1 MENVPRL
8 MRFRKGKVFDDFV
21 ETLEREGYH
30 VKHEI
35 AFAPDYG
42 VPQQRSRLVLLASL
56 CKGLTLERP
65 THSSSG
71 YETVGNAIGGLPG
84 LVAGGCDARDPL
96 HRCSRLSPL
105 NLDRIRASAAG
116 GSWRDWDDG
125 LVSGCHRKEAG
136 RGYGSVYGRMRWDG
150 PAPTITTQF
159 YGFGNGRFGHPEQD
173 RALSLR
179 EGAVLQSFPSNYDFV
194 EPGARTV
201 QDPRTNDRER
211 RAGPPRPSH
220 RPVHPLPSRE
230 SCPVSAGQESFR
242 LTISLNVLEH
252 LGINLYSNVPA
263 VLSEIVANAW
273 DADAS
278 EVRVTWNRAADRIV
292 IQDDGIGMTPD
303 EINERFLSV
312 GYRRRDGQ
320 PGTTDKGRHPM
331 GRKGIG
337 KLSLFSIANAVRI
350 ETIKEDVKS
359 AFEMKFGKIR
369 EQIRREGGSGTY
381 EPTILPV
388 DGVDFSRGTKITFG
402 ELRRRQTIGTTSA
415 LKKRVARRFSIVG
428 KKHGFRVYVDGDEVS
443 PSDRDHYDKI
453 RYLWTYGDQG
463 DVIALCPK
471 AENEEDRTGN
481 VGSDG
486 ITITGWL
493 ATVER
498 VGYLKD
504 EEGDNLNR
512 IAIFIRGK
520 LAQEDILTDFGE
532 RGVYASY
539 LIGELRVDGLDE
551 YDGPGTNEDEDAAT
565 SSRQKIVEDDER
577 YQKLRKII
585 DGELKYIQ
593 RRWAELRSEEGS
605 KKALEIPEVR
615 VGTPGARGGPTHRRV
630 RARAGRGTAA
640 MPLAVSRSGRP
651 SPERIEPRRV
661 SLAGS
666 PPRVSPAARAAPPAA
681 MSVLV
686 GSEALFSWT
695 YRAVAD
701 IMAPASVAGPHP
713 R

>member
-1 MENVPRL
+1 MSA
-8 MRFRKGKVFDDFV
+8 
-21 ETLEREGYH
+21 ER
-30 VKHEI
+30 
-35 AFAPDYG
+35 
-42 VPQQRSRLVLLASL
+42 
-56 CKGLTLERP
+56 
-65 THSSSG
+65 
-71 YETVGNAIGGLPG
+71 
-84 LVAGGCDARDPL
+84 
-96 HRCSRLSPL
+96 
-105 NLDRIRASAAG
+105 
-116 GSWRDWDDG
+116 
-125 LVSGCHRKEAG
+125 
-136 RGYGSVYGRMRWDG
+136 G
-150 PAPTITTQF
+150 P
-159 YGFGNGRFGHPEQD
+159 
-173 RALSLR
+173 
-179 EGAVLQSFPSNYDFV
+179 
-194 EPGARTV
+194 
-201 QDPRTNDRER
+201 
-211 RAGPPRPSH
+211 
-220 RPVHPLPSRE
+220 
-230 SCPVSAGQESFR
+230 FR

-278 EVRVTWNRAADRIV
+278 EVRITWDRAADRIV

-320 PGTTDKGRHPM
+320 PGPTFKGRHPM

-350 ETIKEDVKS
+350 ETIKEGVKS
-359 AFEMKFGKIR
+359 AFEMKLSEIR

-388 DGVDFSRGTKITFG
+388 DGVDFSRGTKITLA
-402 ELRRRQTIGTTSA
+402 ELRKRQTIGTTRA

-443 PSDRDHYDKI
+443 PSDRDYYDKI
-453 RYLWTYGDQG
+453 RYLWTYGDQR
-463 DVIALCPK
+463 DVIDSCSK
-471 AENEEDRTGN
+471 VENKEDRTDS
-481 VGSDG
+481 VESDG
-486 ITITGWL
+486 IMITGWL

-593 RRWAELRSEEGS
+593 RRWADLRSEEGS

-615 VGTPGARGGPTHRRV
+615 DWVEELNPNTRRKAKRWLGKLNRIRIDDADEQKQLMKHAVLAFEFYRVNENLERLENIDDDNLQATLDIFRELDVIETNLYGQIVQQRIRVIQNLQEKVDENALERVIQGYLFDHLWLLDPSWERTEGTELMERRVDKLFADVYADLTDEEKSGRLDIKYRKTAGQHVIIELKRPERAVATWEILQQIAKYRSGILKLLEAQDTPNEPVEFVLLLGKNPRDWTTPRDKEASLESLKPYGARIVFYDQLLNDAYGAYADYLEKKQITDRLGEV
-630 RARAGRGTAA
+630 MRA
-640 MPLAVSRSGRP
+640 
-651 SPERIEPRRV
+651 IDDY
-661 SLAGS
+661 
-666 PPRVSPAARAAPPAA
+666 APPADI
-681 MSVLV
+681 
-686 GSEALFSWT
+686 EADDD
-695 YRAVAD
+695 RDEAA
-701 IMAPASVAGPHP
+701 A
-713 R
+713 